1 MRMKESKKGRVIMT
15 NDFASGWTKEK
26 KVPMSRKIVDTMHP
40 SPLRDRISQ
49 TVFRLN
55 MVRRKLEDSHLKIE
69 QKHKTLFNKC
79 IKAQESKESQ
89 TAVMYANECAQ
100 VKKIAQTIV
109 TSQLALEQVIL
120 RLETVQDF
128 GDVAAE
134 VMPAASVIRAV
145 KGKLAGVIP
154 EVSMHLGSISQT
166 LDSMVL
172 EVGEA
177 TGQSWNVMPGGEDA
191 EKVLAE
197 AGAIAEQKV
206 REGFPELPSLS
217 SERANIP

>member
-1 MRMKESKKGRVIMT
+1 MK
-15 NDFASGWTKEK
+15 NDFGSNWTKEK
-26 KVPMSRKIVDTMHP
+26 KVPISRKIVDTMHP

-55 MVRRKLEDSHLKIE
+55 MVQRKLEDSHLKIE

-79 IKAQESKESQ
+79 IKAQETKESQ

-109 TSQLALEQVIL
+109 TSQLALEQVGL

-177 TGQSWNVMPGGEDA
+177 TGQTWGVMSSGEDA
-191 EKVLAE
+191 EKVLSE
-197 AGAIAEQKV
+197 ATMIAEQKV
-206 REGFPELPSLS
+206 REGFPDLPTTSTSEKGINSL
-217 SERANIP
+217 